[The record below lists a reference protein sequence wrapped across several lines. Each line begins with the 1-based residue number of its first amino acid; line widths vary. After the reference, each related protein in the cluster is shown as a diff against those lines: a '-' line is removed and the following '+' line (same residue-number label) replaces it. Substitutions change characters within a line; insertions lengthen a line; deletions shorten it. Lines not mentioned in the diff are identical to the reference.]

1 MSSVKLQATSLPQL
15 DGRLQVNRKENMSAI
30 QKHRKQKLLQH
41 DIAQELESLTFE
53 ELIHLAM
60 EINEFYTKSN
70 GKHTI
75 VINCHKYV

>member
-1 MSSVKLQATSLPQL
+1 LPQL